1 MKRVAFSICIA
12 IASLGLGACEKHSSD
27 TLPEH
32 YLHKWDAK
40 HSDAG
45 HDSKAPGH
53 EEKAGTPDAAHKG

>member
-12 IASLGLGACEKHSSD
+12 TATLGLGACEKHSAD

-32 YLHKWDAK
+32 YQHKGNAK

-45 HDSKAPGH
+45 HESKAPEH
-53 EEKAGTPDAAHKG
+53 DEKAKAPAPAHKG